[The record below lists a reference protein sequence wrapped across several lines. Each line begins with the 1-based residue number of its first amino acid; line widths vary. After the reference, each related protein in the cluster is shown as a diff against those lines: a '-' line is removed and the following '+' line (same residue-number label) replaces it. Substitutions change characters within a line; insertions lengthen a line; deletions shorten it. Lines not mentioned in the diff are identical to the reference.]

1 MCDVLYISIW
11 ISNTYDT
18 IKIIKPAKE
27 TTKMS
32 THNTIIYQKE
42 IQTKITKSLLDMII
56 LQLID
61 QQSMHGYQIIT
72 KTRKTFG
79 VHFGPS
85 TIYPLLASL
94 EQKGHLTSTW
104 NTTTEKPR
112 KIFTITNTGKN
123 ILKFTEHTIDNIYKT
138 LHITTENTN
147 TTTDKKHKQ
156 HELTITTTT

>member
-1 MCDVLYISIW
+1 MY
-11 ISNTYDT
+11 
-18 IKIIKPAKE
+18 
-27 TTKMS
+27 
-32 THNTIIYQKE
+32 THDPIIYQKE

-61 QQSMHGYQIIT
+61 QQAMHGYQIIT

-79 VHFGPS
+79 IHFGPS
-85 TIYPLLASL
+85 TIYPLLSNL

-123 ILKFTEHTIDNIYKT
+123 MLKFTENTIDNIYKT
-138 LHITTENTN
+138 LHNISENNINNKNN
-147 TTTDKKHKQ
+147 TPNS
-156 HELTITTTT
+156 L